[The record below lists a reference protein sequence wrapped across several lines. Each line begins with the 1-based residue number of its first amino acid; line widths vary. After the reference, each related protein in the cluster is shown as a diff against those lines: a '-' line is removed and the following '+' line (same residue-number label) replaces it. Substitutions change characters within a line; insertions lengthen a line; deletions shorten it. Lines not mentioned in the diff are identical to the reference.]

1 MQIFSKRSE
10 NELAMPN
17 LNLPPGTLIIDPE
30 SPKPVLTVFGYTPE
44 NFEERTLQHP
54 DEVKEFMQKWPL
66 IWLNVDGLGDEAT
79 LRSIAH
85 IFNIHPLALEDIAD
99 TSQRAKVEQYDGHAT
114 FIVVPMPHPVEHEHE
129 FTTEQLCLYL
139 GERCVVSFQATAP
152 GDCLEVIRN
161 RIRQKKGRVRI
172 SNAAYLAYALV
183 DTVIDAFFPI
193 VSTMGDSLD
202 ALEARIMEESKNSQI
217 FDIRAVKVNL
227 MRVRRAVWPMR
238 DAILNMTT
246 MEHVW
251 GQDLRPYLR
260 DAADHVARLMDLIET
275 DRMMASDLMELYLNS
290 TSNRLG
296 EVNKFLTV
304 VATIFIPVGAIAS
317 IYGMNFDMEKSAWN
331 MPELKWTYGYPFALG
346 LMTAVAAT
354 FLIVFWRRG
363 WLGNQFDGNKRKPK

>member
-1 MQIFSKRSE
+1 MAR
-10 NELAMPN
+10 PN

-30 SPKPVLTVFGYTPE
+30 SPKPVLTIFGYSPE
-44 NFEERTLQHP
+44 SFEERTLAHP
-54 DEVKEFMQKWPL
+54 DEVKEFIRKWPL

-79 LRSIAH
+79 LRSIGE

-99 TSQRAKVEQYDGHAT
+99 TSQRAKVEQYDNRAT
-114 FIVVPMPHPVEHEHE
+114 FIVVPMPHPVAHEHE

-139 GERCVVSFQATAP
+139 GEHCVVSFQQTAP
-152 GDCLEVIRN
+152 GDCLEVIRE
-161 RIRQKKGRVRI
+161 RIRNKKGRVRT

-202 ALEARIMEESKNSQI
+202 ELEARIMEESKSSQI

-238 DAILNMTT
+238 DAILNMTN
-246 MEHVW
+246 MDQVW
-251 GQDLRPYLR
+251 GADLRPYLR
-260 DAADHVARLMDLIET
+260 DATDHVARLMDLIET

-290 TSNRLG
+290 ASNRLG

-331 MPELKWTYGYPFALG
+331 MPELRWTYGYPFALG
-346 LMTAVAAT
+346 LMFTVATT
-354 FLIVFWRRG
+354 FLFVFWRRG
-363 WLGNQFDGNKRKPK
+363 WLGNQFQGHKRKRK

>member
-1 MQIFSKRSE
+1 MKIFSTRSD

-17 LNLPPGTLIIDPE
+17 HNLPPGTLIIDPE
-30 SPKPVLTVFGYTPE
+30 SSKPVLTVFGYSPDS
-44 NFEERTLQHP
+44 FEERTLSHP

-99 TSQRAKVEQYDGHAT
+99 TSQRAKVEQYDNNAT
-114 FIVVPMPHPVEHEHE
+114 FIVVPMPHPVDHDHE

-139 GERCVVSFQATAP
+139 GERYVVSFQETAP

-172 SNAAYLAYALV
+172 SNAAYLAYALL

-202 ALEARIMEESKNSQI
+202 ELEARIMVESKNSQI

-238 DAILNMTT
+238 DAVLNMTT
-246 MEHVW
+246 MEQVW
-251 GQDLRPYLR
+251 GPDLRPYLR
-260 DAADHVARLMDLIET
+260 DASDHISRLMDLIET

>member
-1 MQIFSKRSE
+1 MKTFSKRSD
-10 NELAMPN
+10 NKLARPN
-17 LNLPPGTLIIDPE
+17 LNLPPGTLIIDPQ
-30 SPKPVLTVFGYTPE
+30 SPKPVLTVFGYSPDS
-44 NFEERTLQHP
+44 FEERTLAHP
-54 DEVKEFMQKWPL
+54 DEVKEFIRKWPL
-66 IWLNVDGLGDEAT
+66 TWLNVDGLGDEAT
-79 LRSIAH
+79 LRSIGE

-99 TSQRAKVEQYDGHAT
+99 TSQRAKVEQYDNRAT

-139 GERCVVSFQATAP
+139 GEHFVVSFQQTAP
-152 GDCLEVIRN
+152 GDCLEVIRE
-161 RIRQKKGRVRI
+161 RIRHKKGRVRT

-202 ALEARIMEESKNSQI
+202 ELEARIMEDSKSSQI
-217 FDIRAVKVNL
+217 FDIREVKVNL

-238 DAILNMTT
+238 DAILNMTN
-246 MEHVW
+246 MDQVW
-251 GQDLRPYLR
+251 GPDLRPYLR
-260 DAADHVARLMDLIET
+260 DATDHVARLMDLIET

-290 TSNRLG
+290 ASNRLG

-331 MPELKWTYGYPFALG
+331 MPELRWTYGYPFALG
-346 LMTAVAAT
+346 LMLTVAAT
-354 FLIVFWRRG
+354 FLFIFWRRG
-363 WLGNQFDGNKRKPK
+363 WLGNQFQGYKRKRK

>member
-1 MQIFSKRSE
+1 M
-10 NELAMPN
+10 
-17 LNLPPGTLIIDPE
+17 
-30 SPKPVLTVFGYTPE
+30 
-44 NFEERTLQHP
+44 
-54 DEVKEFMQKWPL
+54 
-66 IWLNVDGLGDEAT
+66 
-79 LRSIAH
+79 
-85 IFNIHPLALEDIAD
+85 
-99 TSQRAKVEQYDGHAT
+99 
-114 FIVVPMPHPVEHEHE
+114 
-129 FTTEQLCLYL
+129 
-139 GERCVVSFQATAP
+139 VSFQETAP

-172 SNAAYLAYALV
+172 SNAAYLAYALL

-202 ALEARIMEESKNSQI
+202 ELEARIMEESKNSQI

-238 DAILNMTT
+238 DAVLNMIT
-246 MEHVW
+246 MEQVW
-251 GQDLRPYLR
+251 GPDLRPYLR
-260 DAADHVARLMDLIET
+260 DASDHISRLMDLIET

>member
-1 MQIFSKRSE
+1 MKTFSKRSD
-10 NELAMPN
+10 NKLARPN

-30 SPKPVLTVFGYTPE
+30 SPKPVLTIFGYSPE
-44 NFEERTLQHP
+44 SFEERTLAHP
-54 DEVKEFMQKWPL
+54 DEVKEFIRKWPL

-79 LRSIAH
+79 LRSIGE

-99 TSQRAKVEQYDGHAT
+99 TSQRAKVEQYDNRAT
-114 FIVVPMPHPVEHEHE
+114 FIVVPMPHPVEHE

-139 GERCVVSFQATAP
+139 GEHCVVSFQQTAP
-152 GDCLEVIRN
+152 GDCLEVIRE
-161 RIRQKKGRVRI
+161 RIRNKKGRVRT

-202 ALEARIMEESKNSQI
+202 ELEARIMEESKSSQI

-238 DAILNMTT
+238 DAILNMTN
-246 MEHVW
+246 MDQVW
-251 GQDLRPYLR
+251 GADLRPYLR
-260 DAADHVARLMDLIET
+260 DATDHVARLMDLIET

-290 TSNRLG
+290 ASNRLG

-331 MPELKWTYGYPFALG
+331 MPELRWTYGYPFALG
-346 LMTAVAAT
+346 LMLTVAAT
-354 FLIVFWRRG
+354 FLIIFWRRG
-363 WLGNQFDGNKRKPK
+363 WLGNQFQGHKRKRK

>member
-1 MQIFSKRSE
+1 MKTFSKRSD
-10 NELAMPN
+10 NKLARPS

-30 SPKPVLTVFGYTPE
+30 SPKPVLTIFGYSPE
-44 NFEERTLQHP
+44 SFEERTLSHP

-79 LRSIAH
+79 LRSIGE

-99 TSQRAKVEQYDGHAT
+99 TSQRAKVEQYDNRAT

-139 GERCVVSFQATAP
+139 GEHFVVSFQQTAP
-152 GDCLEVIRN
+152 GDCLEVIRE
-161 RIRQKKGRVRI
+161 RIRHKKGRVRT

-202 ALEARIMEESKNSQI
+202 ALEARIMDESKSSQI

-227 MRVRRAVWPMR
+227 MRVRRAVW
-238 DAILNMTT
+238 
-246 MEHVW
+246 
-251 GQDLRPYLR
+251 R

-290 TSNRLG
+290 ASNRLG

-346 LMTAVAAT
+346 LMLTVAAT
-354 FLIVFWRRG
+354 FLIIFWRRG
-363 WLGNQFDGNKRKPK
+363 WLGNQFQGHKRKRK

>member
-1 MQIFSKRSE
+1 
-10 NELAMPN
+10 
-17 LNLPPGTLIIDPE
+17 
-30 SPKPVLTVFGYTPE
+30 
-44 NFEERTLQHP
+44 
-54 DEVKEFMQKWPL
+54 
-66 IWLNVDGLGDEAT
+66 
-79 LRSIAH
+79 
-85 IFNIHPLALEDIAD
+85 
-99 TSQRAKVEQYDGHAT
+99 
-114 FIVVPMPHPVEHEHE
+114 
-129 FTTEQLCLYL
+129 
-139 GERCVVSFQATAP
+139 
-152 GDCLEVIRN
+152 
-161 RIRQKKGRVRI
+161 
-172 SNAAYLAYALV
+172 
-183 DTVIDAFFPI
+183 
-193 VSTMGDSLD
+193 MGDSLD
-202 ALEARIMEESKNSQI
+202 ELEARIMEESKNSQI

-238 DAILNMTT
+238 DAVLNMIT
-246 MEHVW
+246 MEQVW
-251 GQDLRPYLR
+251 GPDLRPYLR
-260 DAADHVARLMDLIET
+260 DASDHISRLMDLIET

>member
-1 MQIFSKRSE
+1 MKTFSKRSD
-10 NELAMPN
+10 NKFAGPN
-17 LNLPPGTLIIDPE
+17 LNLPPGTLIIDPQ
-30 SPKPVLTVFGYTPE
+30 SPKPVLTVFGYSPDS
-44 NFEERTLQHP
+44 FEERTLAHP
-54 DEVKEFMQKWPL
+54 DEVKAFIRKWPL
-66 IWLNVDGLGDEAT
+66 TWLNVDGLGDEAT
-79 LRSIAH
+79 LRSIGE

-99 TSQRAKVEQYDGHAT
+99 TSQRAKVEQYDNRAT

-139 GERCVVSFQATAP
+139 GEHFVVSFQQTAP
-152 GDCLEVIRN
+152 GDCLEVIRE
-161 RIRQKKGRVRI
+161 RIRHKKGRVRT

-202 ALEARIMEESKNSQI
+202 ELEARIMEESKSSQI

-238 DAILNMTT
+238 DAILNMTN
-246 MEHVW
+246 MDQVW
-251 GQDLRPYLR
+251 GADLRPYLR
-260 DAADHVARLMDLIET
+260 DATDHVARLMDLIET

-290 TSNRLG
+290 ASNRLG

-331 MPELKWTYGYPFALG
+331 MPELRWTYGYPFALG
-346 LMTAVAAT
+346 LMFTVATT
-354 FLIVFWRRG
+354 FLFVFWRRG
-363 WLGNQFDGNKRKPK
+363 WLGNQFQGHKRNRK

>member
-1 MQIFSKRSE
+1 MARPS
-10 NELAMPN
+10 

-30 SPKPVLTVFGYTPE
+30 SPKPVLTVFGYSPDS
-44 NFEERTLQHP
+44 FEERTLSHP

-79 LRSIAH
+79 LRSIGE

-99 TSQRAKVEQYDGHAT
+99 TSQRAKVEQYDNRAT

-139 GERCVVSFQATAP
+139 GEHFVVSFQQTAP
-152 GDCLEVIRN
+152 GDCLEVIRE
-161 RIRQKKGRVRI
+161 RIRHKKGRVRT

-202 ALEARIMEESKNSQI
+202 ALEARIMDESKSSQI

-238 DAILNMTT
+238 DAILNMTN
-246 MEHVW
+246 MDQVW
-251 GQDLRPYLR
+251 GADLRPYLR
-260 DAADHVARLMDLIET
+260 DATDHVARLMDLIET

-290 TSNRLG
+290 ASNRLG

-346 LMTAVAAT
+346 LMLTVAAT
-354 FLIVFWRRG
+354 FLIIFWRRG
-363 WLGNQFDGNKRKPK
+363 WLGNQFQGHKRKRK

>member
-1 MQIFSKRSE
+1 
-10 NELAMPN
+10 MPN
-17 LNLPPGTLIIDPE
+17 HNLPPGTLIIDPE
-30 SPKPVLTVFGYTPE
+30 SSKPVLTVFGYSPDS
-44 NFEERTLQHP
+44 FEERTLSHP

-79 LRSIAH
+79 LRSIAQ

-114 FIVVPMPHPVEHEHE
+114 FIVVPMPHPVEHQHE

-139 GERCVVSFQATAP
+139 GERCVVSFQETTP

-193 VSTMGDSLD
+193 VSDMGDSLD

-238 DAILNMTT
+238 DAVLNMTT
-246 MEHVW
+246 MEQVW

-260 DAADHVARLMDLIET
+260 DASDHISRLMDLIET

-317 IYGMNFDMEKSAWN
+317 IYGMNFDMEHSAWN

>member
-1 MQIFSKRSE
+1 MARPS
-10 NELAMPN
+10 

-30 SPKPVLTVFGYTPE
+30 SPRPVLTVFGYSPDS
-44 NFEERTLQHP
+44 FEERTLSHP

-79 LRSIAH
+79 LRSIGE

-99 TSQRAKVEQYDGHAT
+99 TSQRAKVEQYDNRAT

-139 GERCVVSFQATAP
+139 SEHCVVSFQQTAP
-152 GDCLEVIRN
+152 GDCLEVIRE
-161 RIRQKKGRVRI
+161 RIRHKKGRVRT

-202 ALEARIMEESKNSQI
+202 ALEARIMDESKSSQI

-238 DAILNMTT
+238 DAILNMTN
-246 MEHVW
+246 MDQVW
-251 GQDLRPYLR
+251 GADLRPYLR
-260 DAADHVARLMDLIET
+260 DATDHVARLMDLIET

-290 TSNRLG
+290 ASNRLG

-346 LMTAVAAT
+346 LMLTVAAT
-354 FLIVFWRRG
+354 FLIIFWRRG
-363 WLGNQFDGNKRKPK
+363 WLGNQFQGHKRKRK